1 MALLKSRNF
10 VAWFLP
16 PAEDSMG
23 WMVLARLPGSPPL
36 SEKEGSLIFVQS
48 PFEDVRH
55 RAISVT
61 CVG

>member
-1 MALLKSRNF
+1 MDGAC
-10 VAWFLP
+10 
-16 PAEDSMG
+16 
-23 WMVLARLPGSPPL
+23 SPSWLTPL